1 MQMKSLLLTVL
12 FVAITTVSF
21 SQETS
26 YGVRGGL
33 NISNLD
39 FDPDAT
45 FTNQHRNGFAFG
57 GFVDYGISEN
67 FSVYLEIQYSA
78 EGGKADELRADY
90 IQMPIM
96 ARFGLG
102 EKFTLGVGPLVS
114 LKTWKDRDGFATMTF
129 SGVGGIEYM
138 INDELFVDARVH
150 YGFSNILDDELT
162 DLEAQNTTFQFG
174 FGIKI

>member
-1 MQMKSLLLTVL
+1 MKLKLLTLLL
-12 FVAITTVSF
+12 VAFTTLSF
-21 SQETS
+21 SQEVS
-26 YGVRGGL
+26 YGVRAGV

-57 GFVDYGISEN
+57 GFVDYGITEN
-67 FSVYLEIQYSA
+67 FSVQLELQYSA
-78 EGGKADELRADY
+78 EGAKADEIRADY

-96 ARFGLG
+96 ARFSIGD
-102 EKFTLGVGPLVS
+102 KFAVGVGPMMS
-114 LKTWKDRDGFATMTF
+114 LKTWKNKDAFSTFAF

-150 YGFSNILDDELT
+150 YGLSNILNEDTVT
-162 DLEAQNTTFQFG
+162 DFEAQNTTFQFG